1 MSRRHR
7 RPIAAACGLL
17 ALLAAGAAPAQYKAV
32 GPDGRI
38 TYTDRPTETTAQA
51 VSVQPLRSAQ
61 QAAADAAPRPAV
73 AAATAALPYELRQ
86 VAERFPVTLYTRPG
100 CAVCDSGRSALRERG
115 IPYAERT
122 VGSDLDVQ
130 ALQRIEGVL
139 EVPLLRIGAQQL
151 RGYAPAEWGS
161 YLDAAGYP
169 KTSRLPAGWRGWE
182 PQPLAGERRQADA
195 ARVPPAPPAAPL
207 PAEPARLPP
216 ALESAPPGIRF

>member
-1 MSRRHR
+1 MSRPHR

-17 ALLAAGAAPAQYKAV
+17 ALLAAGAAPAQYKVV

-38 TYTDRPTETTAQA
+38 TYTDRATETTAQA
-51 VSVQPLRSAQ
+51 VSVQPLRAAQ
-61 QAAADAAPRPAV
+61 QATADAAPRTVV

-86 VAERFPVTLYTRPG
+86 VAERFPVTLYTRSG
-100 CAVCDSGRSALRERG
+100 CPVCDRGRGALRARG

-122 VGSDLDVQ
+122 VDSDLDAQ
-130 ALQRIEGVL
+130 ALQRTEGVMEL
-139 EVPLLRIGAQQL
+139 PLLRIGAQQL
-151 RGYAPAEWGS
+151 RGYAEAEWVS

-169 KTSRLPAGWRGWE
+169 KTSRLPAGWQGWE

-195 ARVPPAPPAAPL
+195 SRVPPAPPAAPA

-216 ALESAPPGIRF
+216 SLESAPPGIRF